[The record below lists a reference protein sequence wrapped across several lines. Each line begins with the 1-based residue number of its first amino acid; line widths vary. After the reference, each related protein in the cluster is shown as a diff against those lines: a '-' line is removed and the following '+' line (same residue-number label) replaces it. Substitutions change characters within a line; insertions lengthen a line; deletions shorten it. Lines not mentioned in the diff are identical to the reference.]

1 MNRYVCIHGHFYQPP
16 RENPWLEHVE
26 LQESAHPYH
35 DWNERIT
42 HECYQPN
49 ATARI
54 LDGEGR
60 IADIANNYERMSF
73 NFGPTLLSWLELH
86 ASALYHRI
94 IESDEASR
102 ERFSGHGSALAQ
114 AYNHMIMPLASPR
127 DRETQVIWGIR
138 DFERRF
144 GRRPEGMW
152 LPETAVSTETLEVL
166 ARHGVAFTV
175 LAPHQAAAVRA
186 IGEEEWRELD
196 GASVD
201 PTRAY
206 RCLLPSGA
214 SIALFFYDG
223 PVARAVAFEGLLT
236 SGEDLA
242 ARLVGAF
249 PQDGEESRLVH
260 IATDGETFGHHHR
273 YGDMALAYALRVI
286 EERGLARITNY
297 GEFLERYPPRFEAR
311 IRETTSWSCI
321 HGVERWR
328 SDCGCATGTRPGWN
342 QAWRAPLRQAL
353 DWLRDEAAA
362 AFQAPGDN
370 PFPDPWAARDAYID
384 VVLDRSEDAV
394 EAFLARH
401 ALPGGDQVR
410 ALKLMEL
417 QRHAMLMF
425 TSCGWFFDDLAGIEG
440 IQILRYAGRV
450 IQLAK
455 RLWGVDLEEGFLSR
469 LQGARSNRPE
479 LGDGRALYER
489 EVKPAVVDLTR
500 VGAHYAVR
508 SLFEPFARK
517 SHIYCYE
524 ADQEEFETA
533 RSGKVRLVL
542 GRVRIASRITG
553 ESLPLSF
560 GALLLTDQ
568 LMRCGVRPTVSDEA
582 FSATRTEL
590 LEVFESGD
598 YSALLRLLDRHFGE
612 ATYSLRELFH
622 DQQRSIV
629 HRMLNESLAEIEEAY
644 RRITESYASL
654 IRFHAQLG
662 LQPPRAF
669 KTAAEYILNL
679 DLKRELQKDSP
690 DLARVKAMLQEAA
703 GLHLA
708 WEEATLAFALR
719 TSLERH
725 MRRLCESPAD
735 PGHLAVLVHLL
746 DVARALPF
754 PTDLWNVQNLY
765 HDLASGEAPLPD
777 PAAFRDLGR
786 RLNFRVE
793 EE

>member
-1 MNRYVCIHGHFYQPP
+1 
-16 RENPWLEHVE
+16 
-26 LQESAHPYH
+26 
-35 DWNERIT
+35 
-42 HECYQPN
+42 
-49 ATARI
+49 
-54 LDGEGR
+54 
-60 IADIANNYERMSF
+60 
-73 NFGPTLLSWLELH
+73 
-86 ASALYHRI
+86 
-94 IESDEASR
+94 
-102 ERFSGHGSALAQ
+102 
-114 AYNHMIMPLASPR
+114 MIRPLASPR

-144 GRRPEGMW
+144 GRKPEGMW

-297 GEFLERYPPRFEAR
+297 GEFLDRHPPRFEAR
-311 IRETTSWSCI
+311 IREATSWSCI

-328 SDCGCATGTRPGWN
+328 SDCGCGTGTRPGWN

-353 DWLRDEAAA
+353 DWLRDEAAV
-362 AFQAPGDN
+362 AFEVPGGN

-384 VVLDRSEDAV
+384 VVLDRSEDSV

-401 ALPGGDQVR
+401 AAPACDRVR

-455 RLWGVDLEEGFLSR
+455 ALWDMDLEEGFLSR

-479 LGDGRALYER
+479 LGDGRALYGR
-489 EVKPAVVDLTR
+489 EVKPAAVDLTR

-524 ADQEEFETA
+524 ADQHEFETA
-533 RSGKVRLVL
+533 KSGKVRLVL

-553 ESLPLSF
+553 ESLLLSF

-568 LMRCGVRPTVSDEA
+568 LMRCGVRPTLSEEA

-612 ATYSLRELFH
+612 ATYSLRELFR

-644 RRITESYASL
+644 RRITESYASM

-690 DLARVKAMLQEAA
+690 DLARVRAMLQEAA
-703 GLHLA
+703 GLHLQ

-719 TSLERH
+719 ASLERH
-725 MRRLCESPAD
+725 MRKLCESPAD

-793 EE
+793 QE